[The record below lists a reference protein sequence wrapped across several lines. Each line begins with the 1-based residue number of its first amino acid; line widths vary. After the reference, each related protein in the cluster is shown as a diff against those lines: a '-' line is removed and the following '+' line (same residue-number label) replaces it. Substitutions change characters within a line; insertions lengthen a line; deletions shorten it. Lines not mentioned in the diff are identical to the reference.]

1 MPSPSKLLL
10 VVARL
15 SAFVIIAALVIVPTI
30 MRSRQHV
37 ESRDSTR
44 LSIRLNW
51 QSDTPPQKS
60 LVTPD
65 DASALVVATVNVVQ
79 PQAARVRPRV
89 HVYAEPIVQPPFDNA
104 PNLFR
109 GPPSPRA

>member
-1 MPSPSKLLL
+1 LLL
-10 VVARL
+10 ALVR
-15 SAFVIIAALVIVPTI
+15 SIAFVIVSALIIVPTI

-37 ESRDSTR
+37 DLRDSTR

-65 DASALVVATVNVVQ
+65 DASAPAAATVDVVQQ

-89 HVYAEPIVQPPFDNA
+89 HLYAEPIVRPPLDHA
-104 PNLFR
+104 PDQFR
-109 GPPSPRA
+109 GPPSSRA

>member
-1 MPSPSKLLL
+1 
-10 VVARL
+10 
-15 SAFVIIAALVIVPTI
+15 VIIAALVIVPTI
-30 MRSRQHV
+30 MRARQHV
-37 ESRDSTR
+37 ELRDSPR

-65 DASALVVATVNVVQ
+65 DASALAVATVTVVQQ

-89 HVYAEPIVQPPFDNA
+89 HAYAEPIVQPPFDNA

-109 GPPSPRA
+109 GPPSPHA